1 MKKLLTLSMVII
13 VGSALS
19 AVAGDAAET
28 YSKDCAKCHGA
39 NGNGDTKMGKKL
51 GVKDY
56 TDAAVQA
63 ALKDDAMAKAI
74 KEGVKDKE
82 GKQLMK
88 PAEELSDADITGLVA
103 QIRKF
108 KK

>member
-1 MKKLLTLSMVII
+1 MKKLLILSMVII
-13 VGSALS
+13 AGSVLS
-19 AVAGDAAET
+19 VTAGDAGET

-56 TDAAVQA
+56 TDTKVQSE
-63 ALKDDAMAKAI
+63 LKDDAAIKAI

-82 GKQLMK
+82 GKQVMK
-88 PAEELSDADITGLVA
+88 PAEDLSDADITALVA
-103 QIRKF
+103 HLRKL